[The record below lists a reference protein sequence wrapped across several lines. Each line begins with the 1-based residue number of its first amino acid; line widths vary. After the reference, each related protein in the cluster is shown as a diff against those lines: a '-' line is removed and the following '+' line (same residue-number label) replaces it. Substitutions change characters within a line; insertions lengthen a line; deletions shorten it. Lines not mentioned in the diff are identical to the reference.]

1 MEGQD
6 RGRQTWKR
14 ASSPGRRTAVAR
26 RARPMR
32 AARTAPGTATR
43 PRSCAEIWESS
54 RSWEGPLG
62 GSEEQDLGSAPRG
75 AELSYAPASAS
86 ELRSF
91 GDKAQLLCFHRRH
104 SKLPASHTARPQGT
118 SNVPVLTAAKQK
130 QDAPQTCSPNVFTPA
145 SLALRSAG
153 ASEPY
158 FDTNIGSSV
167 RSSNFQPT
175 QPLLAAPRELTQTL
189 SWVPWHP
196 EGLGAHHDNTRARDV
211 GDQRHQT
218 HPSPSGR
225 TEQKAL
231 VHDGLHGSVSHW

>member
-118 SNVPVLTAAKQK
+118 SKVPVLTAAKQK
-130 QDAPQTCSPNVFTPA
+130 QDAPQTCGLNVFTPA
-145 SLALRSAG
+145 SLVLRAAG
-153 ASEPY
+153 ASQPY
-158 FDTNIGSSV
+158 FDTNRQLSEKLKLPTNAASPGSTP
-167 RSSNFQPT
+167 RAYADIE
-175 QPLLAAPRELTQTL
+175 LGALAPRGAGCPPRQ
-189 SWVPWHP
+189 H
-196 EGLGAHHDNTRARDV
+196 EG
-211 GDQRHQT
+211 QRC
-218 HPSPSGR
+218 R
-225 TEQKAL
+225 
-231 VHDGLHGSVSHW
+231 